1 MGITTK
7 GLVTSGTYYPLIS
20 IRLNSSYHDAI
31 IRLHQLQG
39 MITTASSSPKNI
51 HYKILKNAT
60 LTGAS
65 WTQHSSLHVDYDLS
79 ATVVSGGSILYEGY
93 FNASKEIDFTDG
105 TNPSYQIGRT
115 IAGVS
120 DVFTLVATGDTNNL
134 DVAMEMGWYDFS

>member
-1 MGITTK
+1 M
-7 GLVTSGTYYPLIS
+7 
-20 IRLNSSYHDAI
+20 
-31 IRLHQLQG
+31 
-39 MITTASSSPKNI
+39 
-51 HYKILKNAT
+51 
-60 LTGAS
+60 
-65 WTQHSSLHVDYDLS
+65 S